1 MAGIVLTIV
10 GIFVLLPIAL
20 FFAGRWLV
28 FRIIGRG
35 RAARREMRKITL
47 AGFALYACLTLV
59 LIVFCAAYQLQ
70 PDGPLGSF
78 LHQPMGLLAAFL
90 LTVVGFGVAETL
102 LRKLGA
108 PTMRDKDRRD
118 V

>member
-1 MAGIVLTIV
+1 MAGILLILV
-10 GIFVLLPIAL
+10 GIFVLLPLAL
-20 FFAGRWLV
+20 FFAARWLV
-28 FRIIGRG
+28 FRIIGR
-35 RAARREMRKITL
+35 RHAAQEMRTITP

-59 LIVFCAAYQLQ
+59 LLVFCAAYQLQ

-78 LHQPMGLLAAFL
+78 LHQPMGLLATL
-90 LTVVGFGVAETL
+90 LMTVIGFGVAETL

>member
-1 MAGIVLTIV
+1 MAGILLIFV

-20 FFAGRWLV
+20 FFAARWLV
-28 FRIIGRG
+28 FRIIGRR
-35 RAARREMRKITL
+35 RAPQEIQTITP

-59 LIVFCAAYQLQ
+59 LIVFCAAYQVQ

-78 LHQPMGLLAAFL
+78 LHRPMGLLAALL
-90 LTVVGFGVAETL
+90 LTFVGFGVAETL
-102 LRKLGA
+102 LRKFGA